1 MNNNDTTDRIK
12 ISYISQDKSPSPPR
26 AGASLLLGACRLCL
40 GLLRRISHRLFDV
53 ALSGGRKLV
62 LGRLLAGR
70 RLPVKNHLQ
79 REDGVE
85 GEAGDEAVEDDF
97 VGDFLQG
104 GEDAGE
110 GAEEVGE
117 DLCWKR
123 SLACA

>member
-1 MNNNDTTDRIK
+1 MNNNNTTVRIK

-26 AGASLLLGACRLCL
+26 TGASPLLSACRLCL

-70 RLPVKNHLQ
+70 RLPVQNHLQ
-79 REDGVE
+79 REDGIE
-85 GEAGDEAVEDDF
+85 GEAGDEAVEDDL

-104 GEDAGE
+104 REDAGE

-117 DLCWKR
+117 DLCFGKDR
-123 SLACA
+123 

>member
-1 MNNNDTTDRIK
+1 MAKQST
-12 ISYISQDKSPSPPR
+12 SPPR
-26 AGASLLLGACRLCL
+26 ASLLLSTRHLCL
-40 GLLRRISHRLFDV
+40 SLLRSILHRLFNF
-53 ALSGGRKLV
+53 ALNIRHKLV

-70 RLPVKNHLQ
+70 GLPVQDHLQ
-79 REDGVE
+79 SKDGVE
-85 GEAGDEAVEDDF
+85 SETSDEAVEDDF

>member
-1 MNNNDTTDRIK
+1 
-12 ISYISQDKSPSPPR
+12 
-26 AGASLLLGACRLCL
+26 
-40 GLLRRISHRLFDV
+40 
-53 ALSGGRKLV
+53 V

-70 RLPVKNHLQ
+70 RAPVENHLQ

-117 DLCWKR
+117 DLCFGEG
-123 SLACA
+123 SLACDRMLVASTGKKAKNMTYSESRQLSSASLAENGNDLR